1 MIHAEMYSRWKILN
15 LLYPDDEM
23 LLDVR
28 REKHSHFRN
37 ALWGLIHEFLNHS
50 LLLALLHQQLILIHS
65 FIQHFMWASET
76 WSESTMMWNGLKFK
90 FTQSVMWDEIDRD
103 IPFAHTYFQQQ
114 FSSHLILKW
123 NVKYLMCR
131 WSFVFECCN
140 EPHRSRTYFHY
151 SHRNTAR
158 SSRKKSVEIVFNL
171 YDDDNV
177 LDSKNCKNDI
187 VTELI
192 SHRKRVKNDVWMSA
206 GSIYIHKHTFECDMA
221 KYFLFFWNRKCLCH
235 FVIACSFA
243 TVS

>member
-1 MIHAEMYSRWKILN
+1 MHNYSSSDDSCGNVFQMKNFKSPLSWRWDATGCEERKAFTLPQRTLRFNSWIFKSL
-15 LLYPDDEM
+15 
-23 LLDVR
+23 
-28 REKHSHFRN
+28 SF
-37 ALWGLIHEFLNHS
+37 S
-50 LLLALLHQQLILIHS
+50 LLLVLLHQQLILIHS

-206 GSIYIHKHTFECDMA
+206 GSI
-221 KYFLFFWNRKCLCH
+221 
-235 FVIACSFA
+235 
-243 TVS
+243 